1 MLFAAAHTSDALSP
15 DFEALYQEHWQL
27 VFRAAYAITRHRQ
40 DAEDVLQS
48 VFANV
53 LQQQGTPSRRSGR
66 QGLTADIRQ
75 HPERYLHRAAVN
87 ASLNVLRSRKR
98 RRLVDGL
105 DVNELP
111 ASPARAAASGGT
123 GERDERQERLT
134 EAMARLTPRALEILM
149 LRYQRD
155 YSDAQIAALLGTSR
169 GVIAVTLYRIR
180 ARLRMLLRPTFAE
193 ASAGKPTDLKEE
205 AP

>member
-1 MLFAAAHTSDALSP
+1 MPIAAVREGEVLSE
-15 DFEALYQEHWQL
+15 DFEALFQAHGQL
-27 VFRAAYAITRHRQ
+27 VFRTAYAITGHRQ

-48 VFANV
+48 VFVKV

-66 QGLTADIRQ
+66 QGLAAAVRQ
-75 HPERYLHRAAVN
+75 QPARYLHRAAVN

-105 DVNELP
+105 DVQTIP
-111 ASPARAAASGGT
+111 ASPAEAR
-123 GERDERQERLT
+123 EQDERHERLT

-149 LRYQRD
+149 LRYQHD
-155 YSDAQIAALLGTSR
+155 YTDVQIAELLGTSR

-180 ARLRMLLRPTFAE
+180 TRLRTLLDPIGSEGDRT
-193 ASAGKPTDLKEE
+193 
-205 AP
+205 